1 MPHVS
6 LPPPLADYLGPDGA
20 EVEARTFGEVRLGE
34 SSCRT
39 LHVDHQQAP
48 WHFKQGA
55 LRTHLVVAVNDRI
68 VHGLDDDFAFGD
80 ADRVDVLQA
89 VSGG

>member
-6 LPPPLADYLGPDGA
+6 LPPLLADYLGPDGA
-20 EVEARTFGEVRLGE
+20 EVEARTFGELKQRLFAAHP
-34 SSCRT
+34 T
-39 LHVDHQQAP
+39 LRRHLVHED
-48 WHFKQGA
+48 GA